1 MFSSS
6 EQRGGRVKAIG
17 GYGEEV
23 KEEIAYRWNVAVYVC
38 VCVVCVGVLQF
49 HVAYVG
55 VLRDPLT

>member
-1 MFSSS
+1 M
-6 EQRGGRVKAIG
+6 EQRGGRVEAIG
-17 GYGEEV
+17 GYGGEV